1 MILCVAVDDNMGMMF
16 NRRRQSQDKNLRK
29 YLIALAGERKLWINS
44 YTEGQFDTPLPPL
57 IVSDDDFL
65 KKAGAN
71 ELCFVE
77 NQSLKTYAEK
87 VSEVILLKWN
97 RVYPADF
104 YFDLPMPEAEWKLES
119 TSEFGGNSHDKIT
132 VEVWKRENI

>member
-44 YTEGQFDTPLPPL
+44 YTEGQFDTPLPPV

-97 RVYPADF
+97 RVYPA
-104 YFDLPMPEAEWKLES
+104 
-119 TSEFGGNSHDKIT
+119 
-132 VEVWKRENI
+132 

>member
-1 MILCVAVDDNMGMMF
+1 M
-16 NRRRQSQDKNLRK
+16 
-29 YLIALAGERKLWINS
+29 
-44 YTEGQFDTPLPPL
+44 

-65 KKAGAN
+65 KKARTN

-87 VSEVILLKWN
+87 ISEVILLKWN

-104 YFDLPMPEAEWKLES
+104 YLDLPMPEAEWKLES
-119 TSEFGGNSHDKIT
+119 TSEFVGNSHDKIT
-132 VEVWKRENI
+132 VEVWKHENI